1 MEFFDWRSI
10 FPELERIE
18 LDVVKSE
25 LNDDQWQDW
34 PERTLYDQTP
44 DSEWKVIP
52 FCATFPGNDPS
63 MTQWNQSAVRRFPK
77 TVALLKQIPGL
88 RTAGFSRLGPY
99 TALKYHRGWASL
111 SNHVLRCHLPVK
123 VPEGEILCGVVVND
137 VFQFHREGEW
147 IVFDDSKLHK
157 AFNFHPS
164 EDRIVLLLDI
174 QRPSTVPRGT
184 STVGMTCEL
193 TAFLSA
199 FR

>member
-1 MEFFDWRSI
+1 MEFFDWHSI
-10 FPELERIE
+10 FPELESIE

-25 LNDDQWQDW
+25 LNDDEWQDW
-34 PERTLYDQTP
+34 PEEYLYDQTP

-63 MTQWNQSAVRRFPK
+63 KTQWNQSAVRRFPK

-99 TALKYHRGWASL
+99 TALKYHHGWALL

-123 VPEGEILCGVVVND
+123 VPEGDILCGVVVND

-147 IVFDDSKLHK
+147 MVFDDSKLHK

-174 QRPSTVPRGT
+174 QRPSTVPTGT
-184 STVGMTCEL
+184 STVRMTGEL